1 MGGRL
6 RQTKTEIGMD
16 WDSKS
21 QQVKRFPPCIETTE
35 IKELLFYLRKKKRRK
50 EMFVIPEEE
59 KKKVTFLKSIKR
71 GTEGGE
77 GGREER
83 REKIHS
89 E

>member
-35 IKELLFYLRKKKRRK
+35 IKELLFYLRKKK
-50 EMFVIPEEE
+50 EEE
-59 KKKVTFLKSIKR
+59 KKCLLYLRRKR
-71 GTEGGE
+71 
-77 GGREER
+77 
-83 REKIHS
+83 KK
-89 E
+89 